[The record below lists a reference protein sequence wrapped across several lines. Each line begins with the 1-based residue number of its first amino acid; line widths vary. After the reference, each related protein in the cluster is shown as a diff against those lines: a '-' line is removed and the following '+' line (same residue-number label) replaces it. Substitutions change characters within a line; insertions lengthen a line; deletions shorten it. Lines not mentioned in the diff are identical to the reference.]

1 MPSMEKATLSTYR
14 SLVRVNG
21 RLEACGAK
29 VLASQL
35 LPGEYVLKLL
45 GESCQESPAAPKT
58 KWVQTSRAEPRH
70 STFEN
75 SSHGYYT

>member
-1 MPSMEKATLSTYR
+1 MKKATRSGYR

-21 RLEACGAK
+21 RREACGAK

-35 LPGEYVLKLL
+35 LLGEYVLKLL
-45 GESCQESPAAPKT
+45 GESCQESPGAPKT
-58 KWVQTSRAEPRH
+58 KWLQTEPRH